1 MHLSSFSKSTPSS
14 ITSAV
19 RSSLR
24 SLALVGIALMAAH
37 GSAQATAGVW
47 DSSALGLSG
56 NGSSSANAWISSP
69 EAGSS
74 YAEWNVILSYPV
86 DNTPDIAGAGTLTE
100 LTGGAFTTSGGNVY
114 GLGGPTSFQLNL
126 AGATT
131 GTWEVYLRIA
141 TQGSIALDEATLN
154 GVSATRVL
162 TYDST
167 ITGGFGGAE
176 QESLWKW
183 TLVGT
188 GDWTFNFGAAAAHMS
203 LDQVAVYAVQLTPAV
218 PEPQTWAL
226 LGAGL
231 GAMGLLR
238 RRRQGA

>member
-1 MHLSSFSKSTPSS
+1 MHLSSLSKSIPSS
-14 ITSAV
+14 V
-19 RSSLR
+19 RASMG
-24 SLALVGIALMAAH
+24 SLALASIALMASH

-47 DSSALGLSG
+47 DSAALGLSG
-56 NGSSSANAWISSP
+56 NGSNSANAWITTP
-69 EAGSS
+69 DAGSS

-114 GLGGPTSFQLNL
+114 GLGGPASFQIDL
-126 AGATT
+126 AGSTT
-131 GTWEVYLRIA
+131 GTWDVYLRVG
-141 TQGSIALDEATLN
+141 TQGSIALEEATLN

-162 TYDST
+162 TYDSA

-183 TLVGT
+183 TLSGT
-188 GDWTFNFGAAAAHMS
+188 GNWAFNFGASAAHMS
-203 LDQVAVYAVQLTPAV
+203 LDQVAVYAVQQTSAV

-231 GAMGLLR
+231 GAMAMVR
-238 RRRQGA
+238 RRRQAR

>member
-1 MHLSSFSKSTPSS
+1 MHLSSISKS
-14 ITSAV
+14 I
-19 RSSLR
+19 R
-24 SLALVGIALMAAH
+24 SLTLAAAGLIAAH
-37 GSAQATAGVW
+37 GAAHATAGVW
-47 DSSALGLSG
+47 DSAALGYAG
-56 NGSSSANAWISSP
+56 TGSSSANAWITTP

-74 YAEWNVILSYPV
+74 YAEWNVILSYPT
-86 DNTPDIAGAGTLTE
+86 DSTPDIAGAGTLTE

-114 GLGGPTSFQLNL
+114 GLGGPTSFQVDL
-126 AGATT
+126 AGSTT
-131 GTWEVYLRIA
+131 GLWDVYLRVG
-141 TQGSIALDEATLN
+141 TQGSIALEEATLN

-183 TLVGT
+183 TLAGT
-188 GDWTFNFGAAAAHMS
+188 GDWVFNFGASAAHMS
-203 LDQVAVYAVQLTPAV
+203 LDQVAVYAVQQTPAV

-231 GAMGLLR
+231 GAMAMVR
-238 RRRQGA
+238 RRRQAR

>member
-1 MHLSSFSKSTPSS
+1 MHLSSISKS
-14 ITSAV
+14 I
-19 RSSLR
+19 R
-24 SLALVGIALMAAH
+24 SLTL
-37 GSAQATAGVW
+37 ATAGLIVAHGAAHATAGQW
-47 DSSALGLSG
+47 DSAALGHAG
-56 NGSSSANAWISSP
+56 TGTSSANAWIATP
-69 EAGSS
+69 GTGSS
-74 YAEWNVILSYPV
+74 YAEWNVILSYPT

-114 GLGGPTSFQLNL
+114 GLAGPTSFQVDL
-126 AGATT
+126 AGSTS
-131 GTWEVYLRIA
+131 GLWEVYLRVG
-141 TQGSIALDEATLN
+141 TQGSIALEEATLN

-162 TYDST
+162 TYDNA

-183 TLVGT
+183 TLAGT
-188 GDWTFNFGAAAAHMS
+188 GDWVFNFGASAAHMS
-203 LDQVAVYAVQLTPAV
+203 LDQVAVYAVQTAV

-238 RRRQGA
+238 RRRKTA

>member
-1 MHLSSFSKSTPSS
+1 MHLSHFSKSIP
-14 ITSAV
+14 
-19 RSSLR
+19 SSLR
-24 SLALVGIALMAAH
+24 SLALAATALLAAQ
-37 GSAQATAGVW
+37 GSAHATAGVW
-47 DSSALGLSG
+47 DSAALGHSG
-56 NGSSSANAWISSP
+56 SGSNSANAWIATP

-74 YAEWNVILSYPV
+74 YAEWNVILSYPT

-114 GLGGPTSFQLNL
+114 GLGGPTSFQVDLS
-126 AGATT
+126 GATT
-131 GTWEVYLRIA
+131 GLWEVYLRVG
-141 TQGSIALDEATLN
+141 TQGSIALEEATLN

-162 TYDST
+162 TYDNA

-183 TLVGT
+183 TLAGT
-188 GDWTFNFGAAAAHMS
+188 GDWVFNFGATAAHMS
-203 LDQVAVYAVQLTPAV
+203 LDQVAVYAVQTAV

-231 GAMGLLR
+231 GAMAMVR
-238 RRRQGA
+238 RRRHAR

>member
-1 MHLSSFSKSTPSS
+1 MHLSSISKS
-14 ITSAV
+14 I
-19 RSSLR
+19 R
-24 SLALVGIALMAAH
+24 SLTLATAGLIAVHGAAH
-37 GSAQATAGVW
+37 ATAGVW
-47 DSSALGLSG
+47 DSAALGYAG
-56 NGSSSANAWISSP
+56 TGSSSANAWITTP

-74 YAEWNVILSYPV
+74 YAEWNVILSYPT

-114 GLGGPTSFQLNL
+114 GLGGPTSFQVDL
-126 AGATT
+126 AGSTT
-131 GTWEVYLRIA
+131 GLWDVYLRVG
-141 TQGSIALDEATLN
+141 TQGSIALEEATLN

-183 TLVGT
+183 TLAGT
-188 GDWTFNFGAAAAHMS
+188 GDWVFNFGASAAHMS
-203 LDQVAVYAVQLTPAV
+203 LDQVAVYAVQQTTAV

-226 LGAGL
+226 MGAGL
-231 GAMGLLR
+231 GAMALVR
-238 RRRQGA
+238 RRRQAR

>member
-1 MHLSSFSKSTPSS
+1 MHLSHFSKSIP
-14 ITSAV
+14 
-19 RSSLR
+19 SSLR
-24 SLALVGIALMAAH
+24 SLALAATALLAAQ
-37 GSAQATAGVW
+37 GSAHATAGVW
-47 DSSALGLSG
+47 DSAALGHSG
-56 NGSSSANAWISSP
+56 SGSNSANAWIATP

-74 YAEWNVILSYPV
+74 YAEWNVILSYPT

-114 GLGGPTSFQLNL
+114 GLGGPTSFQVDL
-126 AGATT
+126 AGSTT
-131 GTWEVYLRIA
+131 GLWDVYLRVG
-141 TQGSIALDEATLN
+141 TQGSIALEEATLN

-162 TYDST
+162 TYDNT

-183 TLVGT
+183 TLAGT
-188 GDWTFNFGAAAAHMS
+188 GDWVFNFGATAAHMS
-203 LDQVAVYAVQLTPAV
+203 LDQVAVYAVQTAV

-231 GAMGLLR
+231 GAMAMVR
-238 RRRQGA
+238 RRRQPR